1 MSLSA
6 FEITSLVVGH
16 GDKLGTL
23 VNKMEGDYTFHGD
36 VRGIIYKRSGAIRIV
51 VQNNEGILHIFSPS
65 QLTLEKKA
73 YVRPSIV
80 PSSPRQSPEH
90 PA

>member
-1 MSLSA
+1 MSLST

-16 GDKLGTL
+16 GDKLGTI
-23 VNKMEGDYTFHGD
+23 VNKMEGDYVFHGD

-65 QLTLEKKA
+65 QLVMEKKP
-73 YVRPSIV
+73 YVRPAPINSV
-80 PSSPRQSPEH
+80 
-90 PA
+90 